1 MLALAS
7 ANAVSVILF
16 GTLYIVAGLH
26 YLSQEAFLVCLVLL
40 FVLITVLWVRV
51 EARHRGLE
59 PVQRLGRVAVG
70 LVLVVIAVPI
80 AVLMPVFSLDEQ
92 LPIEVGLHVQRG
104 PIMALIFIALFLTLV
119 VNVLGGIAIAVRA
132 AVARSRA

>member
-16 GTLYIVAGLH
+16 GTLYIVAGLD
-26 YLSQEAFLVCLVLL
+26 YLSQEAFLVCLALL
-40 FVLITVLWVRV
+40 FVLITALWVRV
-51 EARHRGLE
+51 EARQRGLE
-59 PVQRLGRVAVG
+59 PVQRLGRVAAG

-80 AVLMPVFSLDEQ
+80 AVLMPVFSLDQQ
-92 LPIEVGLHVQRG
+92 LPIDVGLHVQRG
-104 PIMALIFIALFLTLV
+104 PIMALIFIALVLTLV

-132 AVARSRA
+132 AVARARA

>member
-26 YLSQEAFLVCLVLL
+26 YLSQAAFLVCLALL
-40 FVLITVLWVRV
+40 FVLSTVLWVRV

-59 PVQRLGRVAVG
+59 PVQRLGRVAAG

-104 PIMALIFIALFLTLV
+104 PIMALIFIALVLTLV

-132 AVARSRA
+132 AVARARA